1 MEKIELVEK
10 LVSTFGVSYAK
21 AKEALEACGWDAV
34 DAAVYL
40 EKEKQAEEK
49 SEESAA
55 KSTRR
60 GRKAASISPSMK

>member
-40 EKEKQAEEK
+40 EKEKQ
-49 SEESAA
+49 
-55 KSTRR
+55 
-60 GRKAASISPSMK
+60 G